1 MSILKAYSLPPMNC
15 TCTLAKIVSVISRQS
30 AAPLAHSV
38 LQPLTLLRWAV
49 GVPSILR
56 STHSCAQLRLVRV
69 LLSLSKAFPKSLG
82 VFQLLPL
89 SFCKLMSWC
98 CDHWDSRHE
107 KDPSAYFKLYFCM
120 ELTIPVKNI
129 TPFLEFLLMSTVQ
142 RLPGLTH

>member
-56 STHSCAQLRLVRV
+56 STHSCSAEVGEGPSEPFKGFPKITGSFPATSLIILQVNVLM
-69 LLSLSKAFPKSLG
+69 LLSLGQQTRERPICL
-82 VFQLLPL
+82 FQTVLLYGTY
-89 SFCKLMSWC
+89 
-98 CDHWDSRHE
+98 
-107 KDPSAYFKLYFCM
+107 DPS
-120 ELTIPVKNI
+120 
-129 TPFLEFLLMSTVQ
+129 
-142 RLPGLTH
+142 